1 MLAKRMRSLLLS
13 KIFPDKCTDPLGVF
27 LAVVTVRDGM
37 SSAGNDP

>member
-1 MLAKRMRSLLLS
+1 MRSLLLS
-13 KIFPDKCTDPLGVF
+13 KIFPDKCTDPLF